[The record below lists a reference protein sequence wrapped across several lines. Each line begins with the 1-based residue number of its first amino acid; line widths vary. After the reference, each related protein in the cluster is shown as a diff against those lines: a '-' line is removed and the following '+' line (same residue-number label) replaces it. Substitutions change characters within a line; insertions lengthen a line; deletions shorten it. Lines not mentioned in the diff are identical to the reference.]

1 MVIQTM
7 ATQIRTSVLFPVYH
21 SASRTEFRL
30 DNSKVYLNTWRLA
43 NIQPK
48 PSGPITYTPV
58 VAAGALIQ
66 NITLFSGDTPIDESR
81 RTHEYLAF
89 EELRNSNAVNLDIG
103 HETSGTHWGF
113 KVGARNGQQ
122 IPTIVY
128 TDATPS
134 VKPDNAAVPALS
146 NSATL
151 NLQKCL
157 PYLAADDI
165 VPATK
170 IPNLRLVITWRTG
183 AGDNVFAGA
192 SAAITYSMQEPQLF
206 VDEIISP
213 EVLAKVAQQKS
224 LSIPYFSLEQDRV
237 IMPVA
242 TNGQSRTDTI
252 RINGFN
258 NKSVRR
264 MLLVNVPSAIGN
276 AGTDRMK
283 SDASEAQHSEK
294 INFRLNGRNYF
305 ALGGIDSANKKLDA
319 LAFAWG
325 PISIPQ
331 GCQYDNLALATADN
345 FLSADVSYTQGH
357 LSYGGFWL
365 SDRVSDMEVVY
376 TRYGRNAAAGGTNQI
391 AAFPMDIYAEV
402 AKVLQVGANGR
413 VTVSYA

>member
-1 MVIQTM
+1 MIIQTM
-7 ATQIRTSVLFPVYH
+7 ATQVRTNVLFPVYH
-21 SASRTEFRL
+21 SSSRTEFRL

-48 PSGPITYTPV
+48 PSGPIAYTP
-58 VAAGALIQ
+58 ALACGSLIQ

-81 RTHEYLAF
+81 NTHEYLAF
-89 EELRNSNAVNLDIG
+89 EALRSSNAVSLDIL
-103 HETSGTHWGF
+103 HETNGTHWGF
-113 KVGARNGQQ
+113 KVGPRNANH

-134 VKPDNAAVPALS
+134 VKPDENAALAT
-146 NSATL
+146 SATL

-170 IPNLRLVITWRTG
+170 IPNLRLVITWRAG
-183 AGDNVFAGA
+183 AGGDVFAGV
-192 SAAITYSMQEPQLF
+192 SGAITYSMQEPQLF
-206 VDEIISP
+206 LDEIVSP
-213 EVLAKVAQQKS
+213 EVLAKVNQQKS
-224 LSIPYFSLEQDRV
+224 LSIPYFSLEQDR
-237 IMPVA
+237 IKIPVVA
-242 TNGQSRTDTI
+242 DGVHRTDTI

-276 AGTDRMK
+276 AATDRIK
-283 SDASEAQHSEK
+283 ADASIAQHQETF
-294 INFRLNGRNYF
+294 NFRLNGRNYF
-305 ALGGIDSANKKLDA
+305 ALGGVDQANKKLDT

-325 PISIPQ
+325 SISLPQ
-331 GCQYDNLALATADN
+331 GCQFDKLAKATADN
-345 FLSADVSYTQGH
+345 FLSDDVSYVQGR

-365 SDRVSDMEVVY
+365 SDRISDMEVVY
-376 TRYGRNAAAGGTNQI
+376 SRKGRAAGYQQL
-391 AAFPMDIYAEV
+391 AEFPLDVYGEV

-413 VTVSYA
+413 VTVSYS